1 MEEGL
6 SASNNKRMS
15 GALLRMETGRGIP
28 GSHATPVENI
38 VLGLIFLAL
47 VAATCTMGALMVL
60 ARRRQG
66 KCVDT
71 TPQMLPVLT
80 VANSIMAVV
89 GAYRYSHNFAIVVM
103 HFKIHHHLI
112 QTCGGSSRP
121 ETVVVHRW
129 WGFAL
134 GSLVNMTVTLLLFLS
149 NKRFGA
155 LAGDKKST
163 GTTASHTRF

>member
-1 MEEGL
+1 
-6 SASNNKRMS
+6 MS
-15 GALLRMETGRGIP
+15 GALLRMETGRGIA

-66 KCVDT
+66 KSVDT

-89 GAYRYSHNFAIVVM
+89 GAYRYSHVFFVIDM
-103 HFKIHHHLI
+103 HINVHHHI
-112 QTCGGSSRP
+112 IHTCGGSSCP
-121 ETVVVHRW
+121 ETSVVHRW

-163 GTTASHTRF
+163 GRTASHSRI